1 MNSLKKYYQLVFNPK
16 NFPFGKE
23 VKEIKINYEKEPKTI
38 VKIFRK
44 EKMEKYIKAI
54 YLSKKLDKCDFVPKL
69 IRYDDDK
76 LEIEQI
82 YCGKQAK
89 IKDLPNDWK
98 KQLIKIK
105 KELMKQNIS
114 FIDWGPW
121 DVNPFVI
128 NNICIDNGKI
138 YLIDLGDCDFDEP
151 KNIEKYF
158 DLQIYYFEQLIKKNK
173 FFIVYHYINCLYRGI
188 YRKLSRINNWFYII
202 TIFIVYYYF

>member
-1 MNSLKKYYQLVFNPK
+1 MDFLKKYYKLITDPIH
-16 NFPFGKE
+16 FPFGKE
-23 VKEIKINYEKEPKTI
+23 VEEIKINHNKNPKTI

-44 EKMEKYIKAI
+44 EKIEKYIKAI
-54 YLSKKLDKCDFVPKL
+54 YLSKKLNKCDFVPKL

-76 LEIEQI
+76 LEIEQV

-89 IKDLPNDWK
+89 IKDLPKDWK
-98 KQLIKIK
+98 EQLIKIK
-105 KELMKQNIS
+105 KELIKQRVS

-158 DLQIYYFEQLIKKNK
+158 DLQIYYFEQLIAFNKLFIIYFYFKN
-173 FFIVYHYINCLYRGI
+173 LYKGI
-188 YRKLSRINNWFYII
+188 YRKLSRPYNWIFLFIIYI
-202 TIFIVYYYF
+202 TYSM